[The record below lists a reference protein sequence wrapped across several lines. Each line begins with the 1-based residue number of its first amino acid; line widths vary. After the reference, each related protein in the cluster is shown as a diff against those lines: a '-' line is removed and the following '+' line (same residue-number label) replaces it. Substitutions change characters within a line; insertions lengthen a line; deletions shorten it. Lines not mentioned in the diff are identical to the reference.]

1 MTLATS
7 TFVFHYREPTMTRPL
22 FIPATVFV
30 LLFACASAFAQDK
43 DKALTVKLNEQN
55 GSGESGTATIAV
67 KGDKTEITI
76 KLSGVPQGT
85 AQPAHIHAGTCA
97 NLDPKPKIPLKN
109 VVNGTSTTMLDMNAK
124 EVLAGG
130 GAINVHKSTEDLKT
144 YVACGDLNAKAAAQ

>member
-1 MTLATS
+1 
-7 TFVFHYREPTMTRPL
+7 MTRSL
-22 FIPATVFV
+22 FLAATVF
-30 LLFACASAFAQDK
+30 LLPVAATSALAQDK
-43 DKALTVKLNEQN
+43 DKALTVKLNEQH

-97 NLDPKPKIPLKN
+97 KLDPKPKIPLQN
-109 VVNGTSTTMLDMNAK
+109 VVNGTSTTTLDMNAK

-130 GAINVHKSTEDLKT
+130 GAINVHKSAQDVKT
-144 YVACGDLNAKAAAQ
+144 YVACGDLNAKVSTQ